1 MSKITNIKS
10 KKEIPDPPEHLEG
23 AVGKRYWKI
32 YYKAMVENGEINDK
46 ILSDIETLAF
56 LEVQREHIQKEINE
70 TGLFNRFDSRN
81 GPVVQSNGLE
91 KTLKNVNNS
100 LRYLK
105 RELGIYEK
113 SDSNSMG
120 NFKKKNY

>member
-1 MSKITNIKS
+1 MPNITNIKS
-10 KKEIPDPPEHLEG
+10 KKEIPNPPDHLDGET
-23 AVGKRYWKI
+23 AKRYWKI
-32 YYKAMVENGEINDK
+32 YYVAMEQNGEINDK

-56 LEVQREHIQKEINE
+56 LEVQRETIQAEINE
-70 TGLFNRFDSRN
+70 TGLFSRFDSKN

-113 SDSNSMG
+113 TKGSSMN